1 MIEAQINYIIIG
13 VIAVATLLSVA
24 TRAMRTRRAETQI
37 VLKNGYLTKKQVK
50 SANVSAMSKNEFFSI
65 LRVLRIDISFEIAM
79 SMISIGA
86 TGYWGLIMLQRSA
99 MSLGYNPDT
108 DLFKVVAGTVSVIL
122 AYLLE
127 RTTIDKGTVV
137 ILDIFDTFE
146 KGYWKEKKTDID
158 GNVTY
163 VTTERS
169 KTFVTTLFK
178 FIFLGIV
185 QVYTM
190 YTGGTA
196 LYVRVNMPVNLK
208 SLQMQYKSDAK
219 YIDSIIEI
227 KKKKITDHETGNF
240 EIEKKDISVD
250 LTKKRDEAK
259 KKLETAL
266 LSAEAFLKKCKSN
279 KAWATEKWYKPAKT
293 RDYKLKVAEAK
304 ANYAKEI
311 SEIEKL
317 ENMFKMNVSK
327 DEYAKKKISELE
339 KEIAELEVKKQSN
352 VIKEKEVDAILKKKE
367 EELRAKA
374 DNSIFYAFYFFLI
387 QVLIRH
393 GIVTSKEKLAKLSER
408 IVVNHR
414 ANTRRYEKEIRED
427 FYDSPTPTIQEEKTI
442 NIKESEVEKND
453 IDTGID
459 LSVLDEIKELEKEVQ
474 AEIGEVNKTKPE
486 VKEDLLKKK
495 SKELGKTD
503 DIKEKKGGSKDSN
516 FSELEKKYLLFVDE
530 YYREY
535 GRVPGRK
542 KVVKELGVPFWKA
555 EDVIRRMAFLFSGEK
570 TKRMPNN
577 KFYDNIEQLS

>member
-1 MIEAQINYIIIG
+1 MIEAQINYIILG
-13 VIAVATLLSVA
+13 VIAAATMLSVA

-50 SANVSAMSKNEFFSI
+50 YANVSAMSKNEFFSI

-108 DLFKVVAGTVSVIL
+108 DVFKVVAGTVSVIL

-137 ILDIFDTFE
+137 ILDIFDAFE

-219 YIDSIIEI
+219 YVDSIIEI
-227 KKKKITDHETGNF
+227 KKKKITDYETGNF

-250 LTKKRDEAK
+250 LSKKRDEAK
-259 KKLETAL
+259 KRLDAAL

-279 KAWATEKWYKPAKT
+279 KAWAAEKWYKPAKT

-311 SEIEKL
+311 EEIEKL

-352 VIKEKEVDAILKKKE
+352 VVKEKEVDAILKKKE

-442 NIKESEVEKND
+442 NTGESEAVKND
-453 IDTGID
+453 IDTDID

-474 AEIGEVNKTKPE
+474 VEIGEVNKTKPE

-495 SKELGKTD
+495 SKDFVKTD
-503 DIKEKKGGSKDSN
+503 DIKEEKWGE
-516 FSELEKKYLLFVDE
+516 FSELEKRYLKFVDE
-530 YYREY
+530 YYSEY
-535 GRVPGRK
+535 GRVPGK
-542 KVVKELGVPFWKA
+542 NLVVNKFSISYGKA
-555 EDVIRRMAFLFSGEK
+555 QGLIKRFGYMFSGEK
-570 TKRMPNN
+570 KHRKPNDV
-577 KFYDNIEQLS
+577 FYRSIKSLER